1 MSNVYYNGSAEQ
13 GSELFSRDEAP
24 KKPLSMAE
32 RIRSLLG
39 ALVLVAYYILL
50 IGGQYYFDGTSEFYR
65 SLNLFSGA
73 GDPDAPVRIA
83 SCVVFF
89 YGLSRIS
96 KFLLSK
102 FALSKVSSRKMGR
115 ALMGLL
121 GSLIQYACAIAA
133 ALMVLN
139 TLGVDT
145 MEIVAGLGILGLII
159 GLGAEE
165 LVADILA
172 GMFIVFERLY
182 DVGDIIVV
190 DEFRGTVK
198 EVGIRTTQI
207 EDVGGNVLVV
217 RNSEIGSFINMTDKL
232 SLANCDIQIGH
243 GESLE
248 KVEKIFDEGLPPMKA
263 AIPEIKQGPLYI
275 GVSRMTEAGVVLTFA
290 AQCEEGYKYVVER
303 GLYRHLKM
311 LFDKN
316 GIEIVG
322 GIPEKKDD

>member
-1 MSNVYYNGSAEQ
+1 MSNSYYNDLAGA
-13 GSELFSRDEAP
+13 GSELFNRDDTPNAP
-24 KKPLSMAE
+24 PTAAE
-32 RIRSLLG
+32 RIRGLLG
-39 ALVLVAYYILL
+39 ALVLAVYYALL
-50 IGGQYYFDGTSEFYR
+50 IGGQYFFDGTSEFYR

-73 GDPDAPVRIA
+73 GDPDPLVRIV

-89 YGLSRIS
+89 YGVSRIS
-96 KFLLSK
+96 KFLLSR

-207 EDVGGNVLVV
+207 EDIGGNVLVV

-232 SLANCDIQIGH
+232 SVANCDVQIGY
-243 GESLE
+243 GEDLE
-248 KVEKIFDEGLPPMKA
+248 KVEGIFKEGLPAMGA
-263 AIPEIKQGPLYI
+263 AIPEVKEGPFYI
-275 GVSRMTEAGVVLTFA
+275 GVSGMTEAGLALTFA
-290 AQCEEGYKYVVER
+290 ARCEEGYKYIVER
-303 GLYRHLKM
+303 AMYRQLKL
-311 LFDKN
+311 LFDRN
-316 GIEIVG
+316 EIEIVG
-322 GIPEKKDD
+322 GTPEEEG

>member
-1 MSNVYYNGSAEQ
+1 MSNDYYSDLAGA
-13 GSELFSRDEAP
+13 GSELFKRDDEP
-24 KKPLSMAE
+24 DKPPSASE
-32 RIRSLLG
+32 RIRAALG
-39 ALVLVAYYILL
+39 ALVLVAYYALL
-50 IGGQYYFDGTSEFYR
+50 IGGQYFFDGTSEFYR
-65 SLNLFSGA
+65 SLNIFSGA
-73 GDPDAPVRIA
+73 GDPDPLIRIV
-83 SCVVFF
+83 SCIVFF
-89 YGLSRIS
+89 YGVSRIS
-96 KFLLSK
+96 KFLLSR

-115 ALMGLL
+115 ALMSLL

-207 EDVGGNVLVV
+207 EDIGGNILVV

-232 SLANCDIQIGH
+232 SIANCDIQIGY
-243 GESLE
+243 GEDLE
-248 KVEKIFDEGLPPMKA
+248 KVEGILEAELPPIGA
-263 AIPEIKQGPLYI
+263 DIPEVKEGPFYI
-275 GVSRMTEAGVVLTFA
+275 GISGMTENGMVLTFA
-290 AQCEEGYKYVVER
+290 ARCEEGYKYIVER
-303 GLYRHLKM
+303 AMYRHLKM
-311 LFDKN
+311 LFDKHE
-316 GIEIVG
+316 IEIVG
-322 GIPEKKDD
+322 GTPEDDD

>member
-1 MSNVYYNGSAEQ
+1 MSNSYYNDLAGA
-13 GSELFSRDEAP
+13 GSELFNRDDTPNDPPTA
-24 KKPLSMAE
+24 AE
-32 RIRSLLG
+32 RIRGLLG
-39 ALVLVAYYILL
+39 ALVLAAYYALL
-50 IGGQYYFDGTSEFYR
+50 IGGQYFFDGTSEFYR

-73 GDPDAPVRIA
+73 GDPDPLVRIV

-89 YGLSRIS
+89 YGVSRIS
-96 KFLLSK
+96 KFLLSR

-133 ALMVLN
+133 ALMTLN

-207 EDVGGNVLVV
+207 EDIGGNVLVV

-232 SLANCDIQIGH
+232 SVANCDVQIGY
-243 GESLE
+243 GEDLE
-248 KVEKIFDEGLPPMKA
+248 KVEGIFKEGLPAMGA
-263 AIPEIKQGPLYI
+263 AIPEVKEGPFYI
-275 GVSRMTEAGVVLTFA
+275 GVSGMTEAGLALTFA
-290 AQCEEGYKYVVER
+290 ARCEEGYKYIVER
-303 GLYRHLKM
+303 AMYRQLKL
-311 LFDKN
+311 LFDRN
-316 GIEIVG
+316 EIEIVG
-322 GIPEKKDD
+322 GTPEEEG

>member
-1 MSNVYYNGSAEQ
+1 MSNSYYNDLAGA
-13 GSELFSRDEAP
+13 GSELFNRDDTPNAP
-24 KKPLSMAE
+24 PTAAE
-32 RIRSLLG
+32 RIRGLLG
-39 ALVLVAYYILL
+39 VLVLAVYYALL
-50 IGGQYYFDGTSEFYR
+50 IGGQYFFDGTSEFYR

-73 GDPDAPVRIA
+73 GDPDPLVRIV

-89 YGLSRIS
+89 YGVSRIS
-96 KFLLSK
+96 KFLLSR

-207 EDVGGNVLVV
+207 EDIGGNVLVV

-232 SLANCDIQIGH
+232 SIANCDVQIGY
-243 GESLE
+243 GEDLE
-248 KVEKIFDEGLPPMKA
+248 KVEGIFKEGLPAMGA
-263 AIPEIKQGPLYI
+263 AIPEVKEGTEINFQKLPLT
-275 GVSRMTEAGVVLTFA
+275 G
-290 AQCEEGYKYVVER
+290 
-303 GLYRHLKM
+303 
-311 LFDKN
+311 
-316 GIEIVG
+316 
-322 GIPEKKDD
+322 

>member
-1 MSNVYYNGSAEQ
+1 MSNDYYSDLAGQ
-13 GSELFSRDEAP
+13 GSELFKRDGAP
-24 KKPLSMAE
+24 DKPLSAAE
-32 RIRSLLG
+32 KIRAALG
-39 ALVLVAYYILL
+39 ALVLAAYYSLL
-50 IGGQYYFDGTSEFYR
+50 IGGQYFFDGTSEFYR

-73 GDPDAPVRIA
+73 GDPDPLVRIV

-89 YGLSRIS
+89 YGVSRIS
-96 KFLLSK
+96 KFLLSR

-207 EDVGGNVLVV
+207 EDIGGNVLVV

-232 SLANCDIQIGH
+232 SVANCDVQIGY
-243 GESLE
+243 GEDLE
-248 KVEKIFDEGLPPMKA
+248 KVEGIFKEGLPAMGA
-263 AIPEIKQGPLYI
+263 AIPEVKEGPFYI
-275 GVSRMTEAGVVLTFA
+275 GVSGMTEAGLALTFA
-290 AQCEEGYKYVVER
+290 ARCEEGYKYIVER
-303 GLYRHLKM
+303 AMYRQLKM
-311 LFDKN
+311 LFDRN
-316 GIEIVG
+316 EIEIVG
-322 GIPEKKDD
+322 GTPEEEG

>member
-1 MSNVYYNGSAEQ
+1 MSNSYYNDLAGA
-13 GSELFSRDEAP
+13 GSELFNRDDTPNDPPTA
-24 KKPLSMAE
+24 AE
-32 RIRSLLG
+32 RIRGLLG
-39 ALVLVAYYILL
+39 ALVLAAYYALL
-50 IGGQYYFDGTSEFYR
+50 IGGQYFFDGTSEFYR

-73 GDPDAPVRIA
+73 GDPDPLVRIV

-89 YGLSRIS
+89 YGVSRIS
-96 KFLLSK
+96 KFLLSR

-207 EDVGGNVLVV
+207 EDIGGNVLVV

-232 SLANCDIQIGH
+232 SVANCDVQIGY
-243 GESLE
+243 GEDLE
-248 KVEKIFDEGLPPMKA
+248 KVEGIFKEGLPAMGA
-263 AIPEIKQGPLYI
+263 VIPEVKEGPFYI
-275 GVSRMTEAGVVLTFA
+275 GVSGMTEAGVVLSFA
-290 AQCEEGYKYVVER
+290 AR
-303 GLYRHLKM
+303 
-311 LFDKN
+311 
-316 GIEIVG
+316 
-322 GIPEKKDD
+322 

>member
-1 MSNVYYNGSAEQ
+1 MSNSYYNDLAGA
-13 GSELFSRDEAP
+13 GSELFNRDDTPNAP
-24 KKPLSMAE
+24 PTAAE
-32 RIRSLLG
+32 RIRGLLG
-39 ALVLVAYYILL
+39 VLVLAVYYALL
-50 IGGQYYFDGTSEFYR
+50 IGGQYFFDGTSEFYR

-73 GDPDAPVRIA
+73 GDPDPLVRIV

-89 YGLSRIS
+89 YGVSRIS
-96 KFLLSK
+96 KFLLSR
-102 FALSKVSSRKMGR
+102 FALSKVSSWKMGR

-207 EDVGGNVLVV
+207 EDIGGNVLVV

-232 SLANCDIQIGH
+232 SIANCDVQIGY
-243 GESLE
+243 GEDLE
-248 KVEKIFDEGLPPMKA
+248 KVEGIFKEGLPAMGA
-263 AIPEIKQGPLYI
+263 AIPEVKEGTEINFQKLPLT
-275 GVSRMTEAGVVLTFA
+275 G
-290 AQCEEGYKYVVER
+290 
-303 GLYRHLKM
+303 
-311 LFDKN
+311 
-316 GIEIVG
+316 
-322 GIPEKKDD
+322 

>member
-1 MSNVYYNGSAEQ
+1 MSNDYYSDLAGQ
-13 GSELFSRDEAP
+13 GSELFKRDGAP
-24 KKPLSMAE
+24 DKPLSAAE
-32 RIRSLLG
+32 KIRAALG
-39 ALVLVAYYILL
+39 ALVLAAYYSLL
-50 IGGQYYFDGTSEFYR
+50 IGGQYFFDGTSEFYR

-73 GDPDAPVRIA
+73 GDPDPLVRIV

-133 ALMVLN
+133 ALMTLN

-207 EDVGGNVLVV
+207 EDIGGNVLVV

-232 SLANCDIQIGH
+232 SIANCDIQIGH

-248 KVEKIFDEGLPPMKA
+248 KVEGIFKEGLPPISA
-263 AIPEIKQGPLYI
+263 AIPEVKEGPYYI
-275 GVSRMTEAGVVLTFA
+275 GVSGMMEAGLVLTFA
-290 AQCEEGYKYVVER
+290 ARCEEGYKYIVER
-303 GLYRHLKM
+303 AMYRHLKM
-311 LFDKN
+311 LFDRN
-316 GIEIVG
+316 EIEIVG
-322 GIPEKKDD
+322 GTPEEEG

>member
-1 MSNVYYNGSAEQ
+1 MSNSYYNDLAGA
-13 GSELFSRDEAP
+13 GSELFNRDDTPNDPPTA
-24 KKPLSMAE
+24 AE
-32 RIRSLLG
+32 RIRGLLG
-39 ALVLVAYYILL
+39 VLVLAVYYALL
-50 IGGQYYFDGTSEFYR
+50 IGGQYFFDGTSEFYR

-73 GDPDAPVRIA
+73 GDPDPLLRIV
-83 SCVVFF
+83 SCIVFF
-89 YGLSRIS
+89 YGVSRIS
-96 KFLLSK
+96 KFLLSR

-207 EDVGGNVLVV
+207 EDIGGNVLVV

-232 SLANCDIQIGH
+232 SVANCDVQIGY
-243 GESLE
+243 GEDLE
-248 KVEKIFDEGLPPMKA
+248 KVEGIFKEGLPAMGA
-263 AIPEIKQGPLYI
+263 AIPEVKEGPFYI
-275 GVSRMTEAGVVLTFA
+275 GVSGMTEAGLVLTFA
-290 AQCEEGYKYVVER
+290 ARCEEGYKYIVER
-303 GLYRHLKM
+303 AMYRRLKM
-311 LFDKN
+311 LFDQN
-316 GIEIVG
+316 EIEIVG
-322 GIPEKKDD
+322 GTPEEEG